1 MMMGAMMMV
10 TLTVAALG
18 VAGQPFRQLLFEE
31 VLQILGICIRFG
43 ILLQL
48 NWISMSGQNSQTFAV
63 NRNSSILA

>member
-63 NRNSSILA
+63 TRNNSILE